1 MFVSWFSHSVI
12 WKNGLKFYIFA
23 LKYMFY
29 EHTILNKASTFEVAL
44 CYTTSRLKMIINSE
58 KDTKLYIH
66 TTLFLGQALLEP
78 PRITPEV
85 DLYRFLTRR
94 APSGSSAQKNETKYT
109 TNHGDAS
116 VLILRDDRYGSP
128 FVMPRPRH
136 RKIYS
141 IIFIMQRSLNIINK

>member
-1 MFVSWFSHSVI
+1 MFVSWFLLSVI
-12 WKNGLKFYIFA
+12 WKNELKLDIFV

-29 EHTILNKASTFEVAL
+29 EHTILNKPSTFEVAL

-58 KDTKLYIH
+58 KDTTLYIH

-94 APSGSSAQKNETKYT
+94 EPSWSRAQKNETKYT
-109 TNHGDAS
+109 MGTRAYWSWGMIDTDHS
-116 VLILRDDRYGSP
+116 LWCHVPSTEKSILSYLSC
-128 FVMPRPRH
+128 
-136 RKIYS
+136 KEAWTSS
-141 IIFIMQRSLNIINK
+141 INR